1 MYLGIDLGTSALKA
15 VLVDAAGAV
24 VGQASRP
31 LEVSRPKLLWAEQD
45 PEAWWQACQGAI
57 ADLRDGHARAL
68 GEVEAIGLSG
78 QMHGATLLDAQ
89 GAPLRPAILW
99 NDGRSGPQCSELE
112 RLEPDA
118 RAITGNMPMPG
129 FTAPKLLWV
138 RTHEPEVFQQVAQ
151 VLLPKDYLR
160 YRMTGELVSDLSDS
174 SGTYWLDVG
183 KRAWSD
189 AMLAATGLGLEHMP
203 ALVEGSEVGGHL
215 RPELARDWGM
225 ARVPVAGGG
234 GDNAAAAVGVG
245 ASARGQGFL
254 SLGTSGV
261 LFVAGDEYRPDPDRG
276 VHTFCHALPGTWHQ
290 MSVHLT
296 AASALA
302 WVAQASGAGDES
314 ALLAEVEAA
323 AEDPERAAPPLF
335 LPYLTG
341 ERTPHNDPYAQGVF
355 FGLTPLHD
363 RADLGLAVLEGVAF
377 ALAEGK
383 DALAATGTVFG
394 TTQVVGGGARS
405 PFWGRILASA
415 LDLELIYAAGGELGP
430 AYGAARLGRLA
441 ATGEPP
447 EEVCTPPAAERTIE
461 PDPELA
467 ARYHGRRQRFADL
480 YRTLRPLFREAH
492 DAPGG

>member
-15 VLVDAAGAV
+15 VLVDAAGEV

-31 LEVSRPKLLWAEQD
+31 LEVARPKPLWAEQD
-45 PEAWWQACQGAI
+45 PEAWWRACQGAV
-57 ADLRDGHARAL
+57 ADLRDGHARAV
-68 GEVEAIGLSG
+68 GGVRAIGLSG
-78 QMHGATLLDAQ
+78 QMHGATLLDAA

-99 NDGRSGPQCSELE
+99 NDGRSGPQCEELE
-112 RLEPDA
+112 RLEA
-118 RAITGNMPMPG
+118 QTRAITGNMPMAG

-138 RTHEPEVFQQVAQ
+138 RTHQPEVFARVAR

-160 YRMTGELVSDLSDS
+160 YRMTGELISDLSDS
-174 SGTYWLDVG
+174 AGTAWLDVG

-189 AMLAATGLGLEHMP
+189 AMLAATGLGRDHMP
-203 ALVEGSEVGGHL
+203 ALVEGSAVGGHL
-215 RPELARDWGM
+215 RPGLASTWGM
-225 ARVPVAGGG
+225 AQVPVAGGG
-234 GDNAAAAVGVG
+234 GDNTAAAVGVG
-245 ASARGQGFL
+245 AVAPGQGFL

-261 LFVAGDEYRPDPDRG
+261 LFVASDAYRPDPDRG

-302 WVAQASGAGDES
+302 WITQATGADDER

-323 AEDPERAAPPLF
+323 AADGERGAPPLF

-355 FGLTPLHD
+355 FGLTPSHD
-363 RADLGLAVLEGVAF
+363 RADLGRSVLEGVAF

-383 DALAATGTVFG
+383 DALAATGTAFG

-405 PFWGRILASA
+405 AFWGRILASA
-415 LDLELIYAAGGELGP
+415 LDLPLSYAAGGELGP

-447 EEVCTPPAAERTIE
+447 EAVCTPPAAERTIE
-461 PDPELA
+461 PDPDLA
-467 ARYHGRRQRFADL
+467 ARYRDRRQHFAEL
-480 YRTLRPLFREAH
+480 YRTLRPVFRQVH
-492 DAPGG
+492 DAP